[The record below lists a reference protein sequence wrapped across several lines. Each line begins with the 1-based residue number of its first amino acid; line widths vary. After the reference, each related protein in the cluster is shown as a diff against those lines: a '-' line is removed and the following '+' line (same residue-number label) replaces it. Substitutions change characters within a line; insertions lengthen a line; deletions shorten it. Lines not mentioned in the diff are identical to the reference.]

1 MRRKSNVE
9 NEFKSKKLEPNLR
22 ARTKQKKQRLNRLK
36 TKRDRDQSSRRNET
50 EEHRLQRIEKVRER
64 KQSQRR
70 NETEEQ
76 RLQRLRT
83 ESGRRQSR
91 RRNETEEQ
99 RLQRLRTDNERKQSQ
114 RRNETEEQRLQ
125 RLRTDNE
132 RLQSQRRN
140 ETEEQRLQRLRTDN
154 ERKQSQRRN
163 ETEEQR
169 LIRLAEQ
176 KTRSQANRTKK
187 KSDTHVCNSDHD
199 LQTDIVAQY
208 VETDQDGSLIDGIT
222 HDITHKGA
230 VSAQERNSA
239 RVSWPKSISRELK
252 ETRLRNFLQQM
263 SMSALAEETCA
274 VCNIRTSVKKLKRI
288 PISNIPDIH
297 LLKVST
303 ELKELIRSPHTSNAQ
318 HSDENIGLSVNN
330 IDKQLAGHVSSNCS

>member
-1 MRRKSNVE
+1 MEIQQTDTEEKREIERETERQSSRAMRN
-9 NEFKSKKLEPNLR
+9 NETEEQRRERIQKQK
-22 ARTKQKKQRLNRLK
+22 ARTQSSRTNETEEQRLNRLK

-64 KQSQRR
+64 EQSQRR

-76 RLQRLRT
+76 CLQRLQT
-83 ESGRRQSR
+83 ESGRKQSER
-91 RRNETEEQ
+91 TNETQEQ
-99 RLQRLRTDNERKQSQ
+99 RLR
-114 RRNETEEQRLQ
+114 RLQ
-125 RLRTDNE
+125 TDNE
-132 RLQSQRRN
+132 RL
-140 ETEEQRLQRLRTDN
+140 
-154 ERKQSQRRN
+154 QSQRRN

-208 VETDQDGSLIDGIT
+208 VATDQDGSSIDGIT
-222 HDITHKGA
+222 HDITYKGA

-252 ETRLRNFLQQM
+252 ETRLRNSLQQM

-274 VCNIRTSVKKLKRI
+274 VCNVRTSVKKLKRI

-318 HSDENIGLSVNN
+318 HSDENIRLSVNN
-330 IDKQLAGHVSSNCS
+330 IDKQWAGHVSSNCS

>member
-1 MRRKSNVE
+1 MEIQQTDIEEKREIERETKRQSARAMRN
-9 NEFKSKKLEPNLR
+9 NETEEQRRERIQKQK
-22 ARTKQKKQRLNRLK
+22 ARTQSSRTNETEEQRLNRLK

-83 ESGRRQSR
+83 
-91 RRNETEEQ
+91 
-99 RLQRLRTDNERKQSQ
+99 
-114 RRNETEEQRLQ
+114 
-125 RLRTDNE
+125 DNE
-132 RLQSQRRN
+132 RL
-140 ETEEQRLQRLRTDN
+140 
-154 ERKQSQRRN
+154 QSQRRN

-263 SMSALAEETCA
+263 SMSALAEETCV
-274 VCNIRTSVKKLKRI
+274 VCNVRTSVKKLKRI